1 MRQGGR
7 SAARGRSGVL
17 YGLGV
22 SWQGTNVPSP
32 AAEARPGPLPFGP
45 EGPEVWVLWGPSG
58 TGKSRFVAARWP
70 DAFWKAPESKWWDGY
85 SGHETVVLD
94 DFKDYG
100 MPLVDLQRLLDW
112 YPLWVEVKGERPHAG
127 QEVRHHG
134 EHLPMT
140 GTYAGTR
147 IVPSA
152 AVSPTSPS
160 ASADSSSARPAG
172 SHLGPLA
179 GAEVQGNTSTAPE
192 PQPLGDDIM
201 SAIANWQDN

>member
-1 MRQGGR
+1 MGLICKPRPTAPKKRPGFPAPGNMVVYHASVSAEGWRRRSSASRGR

-22 SWQGTNVPSP
+22 HGKGLTSLRQQLKLDQDRRS
-32 AAEARPGPLPFGP
+32 FGP

-112 YPLWVEVKGERPHAG
+112 YPCG
-127 QEVRHHG
+127 
-134 EHLPMT
+134 
-140 GTYAGTR
+140 
-147 IVPSA
+147 
-152 AVSPTSPS
+152 
-160 ASADSSSARPAG
+160 
-172 SHLGPLA
+172 
-179 GAEVQGNTSTAPE
+179 
-192 PQPLGDDIM
+192 
-201 SAIANWQDN
+201 